1 MQPSPAID
9 ALKSQVD
16 RALGLREA
24 VQRQL
29 EATKREIKRLE
40 EEGALL
46 NLVSGLF
53 RTLIDQ
59 EVTAGVKA
67 VERLETEGLQA
78 IFNDQDLKVR
88 ADVQVQHGKVSVDLI
103 TIQKK
108 PDGTVVEGA
117 SEGVFGGAVTTIE
130 SILLRV
136 MVILRR
142 GLRPLLILDESLPAL
157 REPYLSNTGKFLS
170 LLCARVGLDIL
181 LVLSDQTG
189 SLVGTADK
197 AYKLVVKDGAA
208 TFEGIR

>member
-1 MQPSPAID
+1 MKAVESKAEIYLM
-9 ALKSQVD
+9 ALQSLSK
-16 RALGLREA
+16 AEREA
-24 VQRQL
+24 VISRLL
-29 EATKREIKRLE
+29 EDPTLREDFL
-40 EEGALL
+40 
-46 NLVSGLF
+46 
-53 RTLIDQ
+53 
-59 EVTAGVKA
+59 
-67 VERLETEGLQA
+67 
-78 IFNDQDLKVR
+78 
-88 ADVQVQHGKVSVDLI
+88 DLI